1 MATIE
6 FDGQQIPAPELGFA
20 SEATLRRLAGMGGQS
35 SGSIGN
41 LGKSSNTTARSLDDL
56 RRKVDEL
63 EDKFPKVTAGFDL
76 LGGAIMSTTGLL
88 KGVMNAS
95 GKFSDLNPVIDI
107 ATASMQNLAGLAPFV
122 GGFLQGVIGATGE
135 LYKFKLEIMDLTLD
149 TFSSLQDLGIQFN
162 TQVGTTDDLIQE
174 IIKAQITLGSFN
186 EVVGQN
192 LEGIVAF
199 GGATDTGARKFLRQ
213 LDQLTD
219 PLSETGMQLRSLG
232 LDSDAIAEAF
242 GDFIQTNRFNA
253 RMMTMEETQLRE
265 QLVQRIKN
273 ERLITELTGLDVK
286 EQRARLNQTAQEAS
300 LQAALMD
307 MDADAA
313 EQTMKFA
320 SLLDGP
326 IRDAFVGFT
335 TPFGVANE
343 EALKL
348 IGFVPEVGTTLE
360 SIQQRLENGS
370 LTALEAQ
377 AELNQVLGEASK
389 NQRVQNLLLIDA
401 ARGTNEFSGIF
412 GDAFLKGRQ
421 FVNQLDLIN
430 QGTGQSFKTQDEA
443 AQYFLDQ
450 VGVSANE
457 FENAMRKIKTVLT
470 AEDIMQLEE
479 MAPQDRAKFLKNIK
493 GLDTET
499 GNTLAALSAIQDEFF
514 SLSQAKIIQTFA
526 GDVQG
531 FATLLGKT
539 YDTLQEKLN
548 LKGVDTI
555 DVKAENM
562 KVELNGNTIEIAP
575 GSAAYATMNQ
585 IYQERQANSPF
596 TNNFSG
602 GNLFPGM
609 LSMVGEMGPELI
621 KAGGTG
627 EVINNATSSDIMSA
641 ANAVVNNLGNNS
653 SGYAKATL
661 DVLTAMAKDQ
671 ADTKRLLT
679 RILPKAMTGNGY
691 F

>member
-20 SEATLRRLAGMGGQS
+20 SEATLRRLAGIGGQS

-76 LGGAIMSTTGLL
+76 LGGAIMGTTGLL

-174 IIKAQITLGSFN
+174 IIKAQVTLGSFN

-253 RMMTMEETQLRE
+253 KMMTMEETQLRE

-307 MDADAA
+307 MDAEAA
-313 EQTMKFA
+313 EQTLKFT

-343 EALKL
+343 EALKM
-348 IGFVPEVGTTLE
+348 IGFLPEVGTTLE
-360 SIQQRLENGS
+360 SLQERLENGS
-370 LTALEAQ
+370 ITALEAQ
-377 AELNQVLGEASK
+377 AELNQVLAEASK

-401 ARGTNEFSGIF
+401 ARGTNEFSSIF
-412 GDAFLKGRQ
+412 ADGYLKGRQ

-430 QGTGQSFKTQDEA
+430 QNTGQSFKTQDEA

-479 MAPQDRAKFLKNIK
+479 MDPQDRAKFLKNIK

-539 YDTLQEKLN
+539 YDTLSEKLN
-548 LKGVDTI
+548 LKDVDTI

-575 GSAAYATMNQ
+575 GSAAYATMNK

-679 RILPKAMTGNGY
+679 RILPKALTGNGY